1 MQAQVAL
8 SKDFLEAFSSLPET
22 QQKKT
27 REFLTK
33 FRENPTQPG
42 MHLEPIETAVD
53 PKVRSVRLDQVYRI
67 IMIQPPRG
75 DVFLCVW
82 VDRHDDAYSWVRRRR
97 FDVNPMSGVFQVYE
111 TVDAPAPGPDVTHQV
126 PTGGRRSGG
135 KPTTGLLSD
144 HTDEDILLA
153 GVPAALLPAVRDL
166 CTEEDLDRLAPRLPA
181 DAAEM
186 LYRLAAG
193 YTVTEAWEEAAL
205 TQPPAPVEPDDFE
218 RALGLAGSQRTFRL
232 LQSDLDLEEIL
243 NAPLEQWRVFLHP
256 TQRALVQ
263 VKASGPV
270 RVLGGAGTGK
280 TVALL
285 HRAVWLASKVFTDRD
300 DRILV
305 TTFTHN
311 LAIDLR
317 TQLRKISGNAFERI
331 EVMNLHDWALRFLR
345 RHGFAWN
352 MIKDEDRRQLFQ
364 EAVAAEGVDDYPAAF
379 YLDEWDRVV
388 QEQNVDSLDAYF
400 TARRVGRGLRLDRK
414 ARAAVWPVFARYRA
428 LLQESGMNEWPDMIR
443 EALGLFR
450 SQKTISPYRAV
461 LADEVQD
468 FAPNELRL
476 LRALAPEGPDSL
488 FLVGDGHQRIYG
500 HKTTLGACGI
510 EIRGRSRRLRLNYRT
525 TQEIRKRAVSI
536 LEGCAIDDLDG
547 EPDNMRGFV
556 SLRSGPAPRILHFD
570 SEAREREAVIAIL
583 KEWLKTVPD
592 QAICLGARTHAL
604 LRGRYQQMVKD
615 AEIPAVVVGTDPEAE
630 ARRPGIRLA
639 TLHRMKGLE
648 FRCVL
653 LAGIQ
658 EGTMPLTPEDAS
670 DADEASRQDRE
681 MGERCLLYVGA
692 SRARDELVIVG
703 YGRPSP
709 ILPA

>member
-1 MQAQVAL
+1 MV
-8 SKDFLEAFSSLPET
+8 
-22 QQKKT
+22 
-27 REFLTK
+27 
-33 FRENPTQPG
+33 
-42 MHLEPIETAVD
+42 
-53 PKVRSVRLDQVYRI
+53 
-67 IMIQPPRG
+67 QPPRG

-82 VDRHDDAYSWVRRRR
+82 VDRHDEAYDWVRRRR

-111 TVDAPAPGPDVTHQV
+111 TVDAPTPGSAEAHSIRQDSHRPE
-126 PTGGRRSGG
+126 G
-135 KPTTGLLSD
+135 KPSTGLLSD
-144 HTDEDILLA
+144 YTDEDLLLA
-153 GVPAALLPAVRDL
+153 GVPAAILPVVRDL
-166 CTEEDLDRLAPRLPA
+166 CTEEDLDRLVPRLPA

-193 YTVTEAWEEAAL
+193 YSLSEAWEEAAL
-205 TQPPAPVEPDDFE
+205 AQPPAPVELDDFD

-232 LQSDLDLEEIL
+232 LQSDHDLEEIL

-263 VKASGPV
+263 MNANGPV

-285 HRAVWLASKVFTDRD
+285 HRAAWLASTVFTKRD
-300 DRILV
+300 DRIFV

-311 LAIDLR
+311 LAMDLR
-317 TQLRKISGNAFERI
+317 TQLRKLCGDSFDRI
-331 EVMNLHDWALRFLR
+331 EVLNLHEWALRFLR
-345 RHGFAWN
+345 RHGFALN
-352 MIKDEDRRQLFQ
+352 MIEEEERRRRFH
-364 EAVAAEGVDDYPAAF
+364 EAVTALAPSVYPLSF

-388 QEQNVDSLDAYF
+388 QEQDVDSLDAYL
-400 TARRVGRGLRLDRK
+400 TARRVGRGVRLDRK
-414 ARAAVWPVFARYRA
+414 GRIAVWPVFARYRA
-428 LLQESGMNEWPDMIR
+428 LLQESGLNEWPDLIR

-450 SQKTISPYRAV
+450 SQNTTSPYRSV

-500 HKTTLGACGI
+500 HKTTLGSCGI
-510 EIRGRSRRLRLNYRT
+510 QIRGRSRRLRLNYRT
-525 TQEIRKRAVSI
+525 TEEVRKQAVSI
-536 LEGCAIDDLDG
+536 LKGCDIDDLDG
-547 EPDNMRGFV
+547 ELDNLRGFV
-556 SLRSGPAPRILHFD
+556 SLRSGPTPRVLHFD
-570 SEAREREAVIAIL
+570 SEVREREAVLAIL
-583 KEWLKTVPD
+583 NEWLKTVPP
-592 QAICLGARTHAL
+592 QAICLAARTHSL
-604 LRGRYQQMVKD
+604 LEGRYQQMVKD
-615 AEIPAVVVGTDPEAE
+615 AGIPAVVVERDPEAE

-658 EGTMPLTPEDAS
+658 FRTMPLELEESSND
-670 DADEASRQDRE
+670 DEAGRQDRE
-681 MGERCLLYVGA
+681 QGERCLLYVGA

-703 YGRPSP
+703 YGQPSP
-709 ILPA
+709 FLTGSNQSDIAASLKSPGR